1 MFARLFFA
9 FGNLDRATA
18 FSIHCTPTR
27 YLPQVRSSVLD
38 ALVLLLD
45 KGGRMLKAFVPQ
57 MQTSLVKNL
66 KDAYAPVRATAL
78 KALKRLLRLSTRI
91 DPLVSVRTAWGEVAA
106 RLHCQ

>member
-1 MFARLFFA
+1 MLCC
-9 FGNLDRATA
+9 
-18 FSIHCTPTR
+18 FSFTECPR

-66 KDAYAPVRATAL
+66 KDPYAPVRATAL

-91 DPLVSVRTAWGEVAA
+91 DPLVSFWHRLLRTVQRSRGGADVHPFPGVV
-106 RLHCQ
+106 